1 MEATQRLCKVRRYPA
16 RLTSGWEAIDRRWCP
31 EEKKKSLFFNGMALR
46 LSMLKQMAPH
56 PEGFMQHKLD
66 LVDFFFLKRGQEVGG
81 NTVGNVTLVGI
92 RGEMGVK
99 YDQNVLYGIIKEL
112 IQLIANLKAIIND
125 GYIPK
130 PPLRPFKLATSR
142 NLQYFYCSHHNY
154 CPTSMRFKSTK
165 ERCCNELISELR
177 R

>member
-66 LVDFFFLKRGQEVGG
+66 LVDFFF
-81 NTVGNVTLVGI
+81 
-92 RGEMGVK
+92 
-99 YDQNVLYGIIKEL
+99 
-112 IQLIANLKAIIND
+112 
-125 GYIPK
+125 
-130 PPLRPFKLATSR
+130 F
-142 NLQYFYCSHHNY
+142 
-154 CPTSMRFKSTK
+154 K
-165 ERCCNELISELR
+165 ERTRS
-177 R
+177 